1 MNPSLRLFWTGLSV
15 FALGVAGCGDSGTSK
30 ESSDGGGG
38 AGATAG
44 SHGGHSGSAGGAG
57 GAGQAGNSA
66 EGGQAGGLAGAGGL
80 ANADA
85 GGLDTNVP
93 PPAMLTATVLDRR
106 ATTFELLWTAPS
118 NNGTAVTGYQVRYAK
133 VPITTT
139 NFDDATITT
148 TVAYVGTPAAPG
160 ETDGMIVKAY
170 IENGYYFA
178 VTGTD
183 STNAHVGTF
192 MATTAAVTAHFNQS
206 IINSPAGTNEQ
217 FGLSSD
223 GSGDVNGDG
232 FSDIIVGTN
241 GANRAY
247 LFLGASNSVPSAPS
261 VTFSS
266 AADPFFGYSVAQI
279 GDIDGDGLQDIA
291 IGDLSVSTILIYKGR
306 SNWPLTLTD
315 AQADYVITPSA
326 TLAAGLFGL
335 SMARLGDFDGDG
347 IDDFVAAA
355 PLDNSSAGR
364 ALVIFGRSGFKNLT
378 LPDVTRTL
386 EIAPDP
392 ALTGTEFGWRVV
404 GLGHFYSANT
414 GTTLIVSAPGTGN
427 ASTATSNNEGR
438 LYAFHGRGPA
448 APIDATQADNVV
460 VGAGKG
466 ALIGQVLSNLGPMIN
481 GLPSVGSGNTNDAI
495 AVPGAH
501 GNVAV
506 FSGTITSGPFSGSL
520 LLTQSS
526 GTSVG
531 EMLFGG
537 GLSGRDIS
545 RSIIGSAKP
554 DLAITG
560 QSSTVDII
568 DGDKISGLTSP
579 TDADQAAAVRVTL
592 PSGWSLTTI
601 GAGGLV
607 PDVNGDSY
615 PDFTLSDDPPNSPG
629 RIAIFW

>member
-1 MNPSLRLFWTGLSV
+1 
-15 FALGVAGCGDSGTSK
+15 
-30 ESSDGGGG
+30 
-38 AGATAG
+38 
-44 SHGGHSGSAGGAG
+44 
-57 GAGQAGNSA
+57 
-66 EGGQAGGLAGAGGL
+66 
-80 ANADA
+80 
-85 GGLDTNVP
+85 
-93 PPAMLTATVLDRR
+93 MLTATVLDRR

-118 NNGTAVTGYQVRYAK
+118 NNGAAVTGYQVRYAK
-133 VPITTT
+133 VPITTA
-139 NFDDATITT
+139 NFDDPTMTTAATYI
-148 TVAYVGTPAAPG
+148 GTPAAPG
-160 ETDGMIVKAY
+160 DTDGMIVKAY

-183 STNAHVGTF
+183 STNAHVGAF
-192 MATTAAVTAHFNQS
+192 MSTTVAVTAHFNQS

-266 AADPFFGYSVAQI
+266 TTDPFFGYSVAQI

-291 IGDLSVSTILIYKGR
+291 IGDLSVSTILIYRGR
-306 SNWPLTLTD
+306 LNWPLTLTD
-315 AQADYVITPSA
+315 AQADYVITPTA

-347 IDDFVAAA
+347 VDDFVAAA
-355 PLDNSSAGR
+355 PLDSSSAGR
-364 ALVIFGRSGFKNLT
+364 LLVIYGRSGFKNLT
-378 LPDVTRTL
+378 LPDITRSL
-386 EIAPDP
+386 EIGPDP
-392 ALTGTEFGWRVV
+392 ALVGTEFGWRVM
-404 GLGHFYSANT
+404 GLGHFYSVSS

-438 LYAFHGRGPA
+438 LYAFHGRAPGA
-448 APIDATQADNVV
+448 AIGATQADNVV
-460 VGAGKG
+460 VGPGKG
-466 ALIGQVLSNLGPMIN
+466 ALIGQVLSNLGPVIN
-481 GLPSVGSGNTNDAI
+481 GLPSVGSGNTNDTVS
-495 AVPGAH
+495 VPGAH

-506 FSGTITSGPFSGSL
+506 FSGAVASGPFSRSL
-520 LLTQSS
+520 IMTQSS

-545 RSIIGSAKP
+545 RSIIGNAEP
-554 DLAITG
+554 DLAMTG
-560 QSSTVDII
+560 QNSTVDII
-568 DGDKISGLTSP
+568 DGAKMAGLTSP
-579 TDADQAAAVRVTL
+579 TDADQAAAVRMTL
-592 PSGWSLTTI
+592 PTGWSLTTI

-607 PDVNGDSY
+607 PDINGDSY
-615 PDFTLSDDPPNSPG
+615 PDFTLSDNPPNSPG